1 MKIAQKAVN
10 INLKIKLGV
19 KDMIVLVAHK
29 NGNTY
34 RKHFK
39 HHSVALVVLK
49 KLKDEG
55 FEVHIYKIDKE
66 NK

>member
-1 MKIAQKAVN
+1 
-10 INLKIKLGV
+10 
-19 KDMIVLVAHK
+19 MIVLVAHK
-29 NGNTY
+29 NNKTN

-39 HHSVALVVLK
+39 HPSVAIKILK

-55 FEVHIYKIDKE
+55 FEVHIYKINKE

>member
-10 INLKIKLGV
+10 INSKIKWGV

-29 NGNTY
+29 NGKTY

-39 HHSVALVVLK
+39 HPSVALVVLK

>member
-1 MKIAQKAVN
+1 
-10 INLKIKLGV
+10 
-19 KDMIVLVAHK
+19 MIVLVAHK
-29 NGNTY
+29 NGKTY
-34 RKHFK
+34 RKQFK
-39 HHSVALVVLK
+39 HPSVALVVLK

>member
-1 MKIAQKAVN
+1 
-10 INLKIKLGV
+10 
-19 KDMIVLVAHK
+19 MIVLVAHK
-29 NGNTY
+29 NGKTY
-34 RKHFK
+34 RKNFK
-39 HHSVALVVLK
+39 HPSVVIEEKK